1 MSEHLLT
8 TDEALRSYC
17 SLVIRGVGDHLG
29 RIHGRGCMTCAGSA
43 LALAGKL
50 KLSMADLEA
59 KLVAADAVPL
69 ALTWSHAVR
78 AYDIAPHHRD
88 PFDRLLLA
96 HAVTE
101 PLHLLTTDE
110 ALKSYSS
117 LVVACRRPTLA
128 AVRVGLASYRTA
140 AI

>member
-1 MSEHLLT
+1 MLLIDT
-8 TDEALRSYC
+8 QIAVWVALDLPKLPAATRQRIVNANLVYVSAV
-17 SLVIRGVGDHLG
+17 SLWEIGMKV
-29 RIHGRGCMTCAGSA
+29 S
-43 LALAGKL
+43 AGKL
-50 KLSMADLEA
+50 KLSMTDLEA

-69 ALTWSHAVR
+69 MLTWSHAVR

-96 HAVTE
+96 QAVSE

-117 LVVACRRPTLA
+117 LVI
-128 AVRVGLASYRTA
+128 AV
-140 AI
+140 